1 MSIFPAPNNGKGA
14 SLKFHITQKNCCD
27 TSRRSQIFILL
38 KGKLSV
44 FRFYPIRLRTGSRG
58 FIRPVF
64 IKIAFITA
72 LLTSTFLGVS
82 AADKKSSQNETL
94 LQHQKMLGDFDEMVQ
109 IRTIRALV
117 VYSKTFYFL
126 DRGRQYG
133 ISYEALKE
141 FEKFV
146 NKRLKTKTLQVE
158 VVFIPVSRDE
168 LIPSL
173 LNGVGDIAVANLTI
187 TTGRQKQVDFSNPL
201 LSGVKEL
208 LVTGPAAPPIN
219 GIDDLSDK
227 EIHVRRSSSYYESLV
242 QLNKSFKKAGKSQM
256 KLVLADETF
265 EDEDLLEMVN
275 AGLIPMIVMD
285 SHKAQFWKQIFDN
298 ITVHQDIAVRAGGA
312 IAWAFRKNSPKLKAV
327 VNDFVK
333 GHKEGTM
340 LGNILF
346 KRYLKN
352 TKYVKNSLSEKEL
365 KKYNSMVQLFK
376 TYAGEYGFNYLMI
389 VAQAYQE
396 SGLDHSKRSPSGAV
410 GVMQLLPTTAKDPNI
425 NIPDIE
431 KLENNIHAG
440 TKYLR
445 FIIDR
450 YYKDEP
456 MDEVN
461 KMLFTFASYNAGPAR
476 INELRKKAS
485 AMGLDPNVWFYNVE
499 IVAAK
504 SIGRETVQ
512 YVSNIYK
519 YYISYQLVLIQ
530 AEKKQTSQAK

>member
-1 MSIFPAPNNGKGA
+1 MFY
-14 SLKFHITQKNCCD
+14 FH
-27 TSRRSQIFILL
+27 
-38 KGKLSV
+38 
-44 FRFYPIRLRTGSRG
+44 PIRLRTNNPS
-58 FIRPVF
+58 FIVPML
-64 IKIAFITA
+64 IKIVT
-72 LLTSTFLGVS
+72 LTGILFSIMPGIAT
-82 AADKKSSQNETL
+82 ADKKPPPQGIP
-94 LQHQKMLGDFDEMVQ
+94 LQYKKMVGDFDEMVQ
-109 IRTIRALV
+109 HRRIRALV
-117 VYSKTFYFL
+117 TYSKTFYFL
-126 DRGRQYG
+126 DQGRQYG
-133 ISYEALKE
+133 LSYEALKE

-146 NKRLKTKTLQVE
+146 NKKLKTRTLKFH
-158 VVFIPVSRDE
+158 VVVIPVSRDE

-173 LNGVGDIAVANLTI
+173 LKGLGDIAVANLTI
-187 TTGRQKQVDFSNPL
+187 TAERQKQVDFSDPF

-208 LVTGPAAPPIN
+208 LVTGPSAPPIKN
-219 GIDDLSDK
+219 IDDIAGK
-227 EIHVRRSSSYYESLV
+227 EIHVRRSSSYYESLI
-242 QLNKSFKKAGKSQM
+242 QLNTSFKKDEKSQM

-298 ITVHQDIAVRAGGA
+298 ITVHQDIAVRAGGE

-333 GHKEGTM
+333 GHKEGTQ

-346 KRYLKN
+346 KRYLQN

-365 KKYNSMVQLFK
+365 KKYKSMVQFFK
-376 TYAGEYGFNYLMI
+376 TYAGKYGFNDLMI
-389 VAQAYQE
+389 SAQAYQE
-396 SGLDHSKRSPSGAV
+396 SGLDQTKRSPSGAV
-410 GVMQLLPTTAKDPNI
+410 GVMQMLPTTAKDPNI
-425 NIPDIE
+425 NITDIE

-445 FIIDR
+445 FIIDQ

-461 KMLFTFASYNAGPAR
+461 KMLFAFASYNAGPAR
-476 INELRKKAS
+476 VNDLRKKADT
-485 AMGLDPNVWFYNVE
+485 MGLDSNVWFYNVE
-499 IVAAK
+499 IAAAK

-519 YYISYQLVLIQ
+519 YYISYQMVLIQ
-530 AEKKQTSQAK
+530 AEKKQTSQAN

>member
-1 MSIFPAPNNGKGA
+1 MFY
-14 SLKFHITQKNCCD
+14 FH
-27 TSRRSQIFILL
+27 
-38 KGKLSV
+38 
-44 FRFYPIRLRTGSRG
+44 PIRLETKNPN
-58 FIRPVF
+58 FIVPIF
-64 IKIAFITA
+64 IKIVA
-72 LLTSTFLGVS
+72 LTSILVTMLSGI
-82 AADKKSSQNETL
+82 ATADKKTPREEIL
-94 LQHQKMLGDFDEMVQ
+94 FQHKTMLGDFDEMVQ
-109 IRTIRALV
+109 LRTIRALV
-117 VYSKTFYFL
+117 AYSKTFYFI

-146 NKRLKTKTLQVE
+146 NNRLKTKTLKIQ

-173 LNGVGDIAVANLTI
+173 LNGDGDIAAANLTI
-187 TTGRQKQVDFSNPL
+187 TAERQKQVDFSNPFG
-201 LSGVKEL
+201 SGVKEL
-208 LVTGPAAPPIN
+208 IVTGPSAPSIKN
-219 GIDDLSDK
+219 IDDLAGK
-227 EIHVRRSSSYYESLV
+227 KIHVRRSSSYYESLI
-242 QLNKSFKKAGKSQM
+242 QLNTSFKKDRKSQM

-298 ITVHQDIAVRAGGA
+298 IIVHQDIAVRTGGE

-327 VNDFVK
+327 INDFVK
-333 GHKEGTM
+333 RHRKGTM
-340 LGNILF
+340 LRNILL
-346 KRYLKN
+346 KRYFKN
-352 TKYVKNSLSEKEL
+352 TKFVKNALSEKEME
-365 KKYNSMVQLFK
+365 KYNSMVQLFK
-376 TYAGEYGFNYLMI
+376 TYAGEYDFNYLMI

-396 SGLDHSKRSPSGAV
+396 SGLDHSKRSPSGAI
-410 GVMQLLPTTAKDPNI
+410 GIMQLLPTTATDPNV
-425 NIPDIE
+425 NIANIE

-450 YYKDEP
+450 YFKDEP

-461 KMLFTFASYNAGPAR
+461 KLLFAFASYNAGPAKVK
-476 INELRKKAS
+476 ELRKKAS
-485 AMGLDPNVWFYNVE
+485 AMGLDPNVWFHNVE

-519 YYISYQLVLIQ
+519 YYISYQMVLMQ
-530 AEKKQTSQAK
+530 AEKKQAIKAN

>member
-1 MSIFPAPNNGKGA
+1 MFY
-14 SLKFHITQKNCCD
+14 FHA
-27 TSRRSQIFILL
+27 
-38 KGKLSV
+38 
-44 FRFYPIRLRTGSRG
+44 IRLRTNSAN
-58 FIRPVF
+58 FIVPIL
-64 IKIAFITA
+64 IKIVI
-72 LLTSTFLGVS
+72 LTGILFSIIPGIAT
-82 AADKKSSQNETL
+82 ADKKTPREEIL
-94 LQHQKMLGDFDEMVQ
+94 FQHKTMLGDFDEMVQ
-109 IRTIRALV
+109 LRTIRALV
-117 VYSKTFYFL
+117 TYSKTFYFF

-133 ISYEALKE
+133 ISYEVLKE

-146 NKRLKTKTLQVE
+146 NKKLKTKTLKVH

-173 LNGVGDIAVANLTI
+173 LNGVGDVAVANLTI

-208 LVTGPAAPPIN
+208 LVTGPTAPPIN

-256 KLVLADETF
+256 RLVLADEVF

-298 ITVHQDIAVRAGGA
+298 ITVHQDIAVRAGGE
-312 IAWAFRKNSPKLKAV
+312 IAWAFRKNSPKLKGM

-333 GHKEGTM
+333 GHKKGTM

-346 KRYLKN
+346 KRYLQN

-376 TYAGEYGFNYLMI
+376 KYAGEYGFNYLMI

-396 SGLDHSKRSPSGAV
+396 SGLDHSKRSHAGAV
-410 GVMQLLPTTAKDPNI
+410 GVMQLLPTTATDPNV
-425 NIPDIE
+425 NIAQIE
-431 KLENNIHAG
+431 QLENNIHAG

-445 FIIDR
+445 FIVDR

-456 MDEVN
+456 MDDVN
-461 KMLFTFASYNAGPAR
+461 KLLFAFASYNAGPAR
-476 INELRKKAS
+476 IKRLRKKTA
-485 AMGLDPNVWFYNVE
+485 AMGLDPNVWFRNVE

-519 YYISYQLVLIQ
+519 YYITYQMVVKQID
-530 AEKKQTSQAK
+530 KKQLQKGKSG

>member
-1 MSIFPAPNNGKGA
+1 MLYFHPIGIMTNTSNFIVRDIFKI
-14 SLKFHITQKNCCD
+14 L
-27 TSRRSQIFILL
+27 IFIGILL
-38 KGKLSV
+38 SIISGIS
-44 FRFYPIRLRTGSRG
+44 I
-58 FIRPVF
+58 
-64 IKIAFITA
+64 
-72 LLTSTFLGVS
+72 
-82 AADKKSSQNETL
+82 ADKKTL
-94 LQHQKMLGDFDEMVQ
+94 RQGIPLQSKKMLGDFDEMVQ
-109 IRTIRALV
+109 HRRIRALV
-117 VYSKTFYFL
+117 TYSKTFYFI
-126 DRGRQYG
+126 DRGRHYG
-133 ISYEALKE
+133 LSYEKLKE

-146 NKRLKTKTLQVE
+146 NKKLKTKTLKFH

-173 LNGVGDIAVANLTI
+173 LNGLGDIAVANLTI
-187 TTGRQKQVDFSNPL
+187 TTKRQKQVDFSNPF
-201 LSGVKEL
+201 LSDVKEL
-208 LVTGPAAPPIN
+208 IVTGPSAPSIKS
-219 GIDDLSDK
+219 IDDLSGK

-242 QLNKSFKKAGKSQM
+242 KLNTSFKKARKSQI

-275 AGLIPMIVMD
+275 SGLIAMIAVD

-298 ITVHQDIAVRAGGA
+298 INVYPNVAVRSGGK

-327 VNDFVK
+327 VNEFVK

-352 TKYVKNSLSEKEL
+352 TKYVKNALSEKEL
-365 KKYNSMVQLFK
+365 KKYQSTVELFK
-376 TYAGEYGFNYLMI
+376 TYAGKYDFNYLMI

-396 SGLDHSKRSPSGAV
+396 SGFDHSKRSPSGAV
-410 GVMQLLPTTAKDPNI
+410 GIMQLLPSTAKDPNI

-431 KLENNIHAG
+431 RLENNINAG

-445 FIIDR
+445 FIFDR

-456 MDEVN
+456 MDKVN
-461 KMLFTFASYNAGPAR
+461 KMLFAFASYNAGPAK
-476 INELRKKAS
+476 INELRKNAS
-485 AMGLDPNVWFYNVE
+485 AMGFDPNVWFNNVE
-499 IVAAK
+499 IAAAK

-519 YYISYQLVLIQ
+519 YYISYQMVFKQ
-530 AEKKQTSQAK
+530 AEKKQASQIN

>member
-1 MSIFPAPNNGKGA
+1 
-14 SLKFHITQKNCCD
+14 
-27 TSRRSQIFILL
+27 
-38 KGKLSV
+38 
-44 FRFYPIRLRTGSRG
+44 
-58 FIRPVF
+58 
-64 IKIAFITA
+64 

-298 ITVHQDIAVRAGGA
+298 ITVHQDIAVRAGGE
-312 IAWAFRKNSPKLKAV
+312 IAWAFRKNSPKLKAM

-333 GHKEGTM
+333 GHKKGTM

-346 KRYLKN
+346 KRYLQN
-352 TKYVKNSLSEKEL
+352 TKYVKNSVSEKEL

-376 TYAGEYGFNYLMI
+376 KYAGEYDFNYLMI

-396 SGLDHSKRSPSGAV
+396 SGLDHSKRSHAGAV
-410 GVMQLLPTTAKDPNI
+410 GVMQLLPTTATDPNV
-425 NIPDIE
+425 NIAHIE
-431 KLENNIHAG
+431 QLENNINAG

-445 FIIDR
+445 FIVNR

-456 MDEVN
+456 MDDVN
-461 KMLFTFASYNAGPAR
+461 KLLFAFASYNAGPAR
-476 INELRKKAS
+476 IKGLRKKAA
-485 AMGLDPNVWFYNVE
+485 AMGLDPNVWFRNVE

-519 YYISYQLVLIQ
+519 YYIAYQMVAKQI
-530 AEKKQTSQAK
+530 EKKQLQKGKSG

>member
-1 MSIFPAPNNGKGA
+1 M
-14 SLKFHITQKNCCD
+14 
-27 TSRRSQIFILL
+27 
-38 KGKLSV
+38 
-44 FRFYPIRLRTGSRG
+44 FYFYLIRLRTNSPN
-58 FIRPVF
+58 FIVPIL
-64 IKIAFITA
+64 IKIAILTGILFSIITGIA
-72 LLTSTFLGVS
+72 TAENKNPQQGIPLQY
-82 AADKKSSQNETL
+82 KK
-94 LQHQKMLGDFDEMVQ
+94 MIGDFDEIVQ
-109 IRTIRALV
+109 HRRIRALV
-117 VYSKTFYFL
+117 TYSKTFYFL

-133 ISYEALKE
+133 LSYEKLKE

-146 NKRLKTKTLQVE
+146 NKKLKTETLKFH

-168 LIPSL
+168 LLPSL
-173 LNGVGDIAVANLTI
+173 LNGLGDIAVANLTI
-187 TTGRQKQVDFSNPL
+187 TTQRQKVMDFSHPF

-208 LVTGPAAPPIN
+208 LVTGPLAQPIKS
-219 GIDDLSDK
+219 IDDLAGK

-242 QLNKSFKKAGKSQM
+242 QLNTSFKKAGKSQM

-265 EDEDLLEMVN
+265 EDEDLLEMDN

-298 ITVHQDIAVRAGGA
+298 ITVHQDIAMRVGGE

-340 LGNILF
+340 LGNVLF

-352 TKYVKNSLSEKEL
+352 TKYVKNALSEKEL
-365 KKYNSMVQLFK
+365 EKYKSMVQLFK
-376 TYAGEYGFNYLMI
+376 KYAGEYDFNYLMI
-389 VAQAYQE
+389 GAQAYQE
-396 SGLDHSKRSPSGAV
+396 SGLDHSKRSHAGAI
-410 GVMQLLPTTAKDPNI
+410 GVMQVLPGTAADPNVKI
-425 NIPDIE
+425 ANIE

-440 TKYLR
+440 MKYLR

-456 MDEVN
+456 MDDIN
-461 KMLFTFASYNAGPAR
+461 KLLFAFASYNAGPAR
-476 INELRKKAS
+476 VKRLRKKAA
-485 AMGLDPNVWFYNVE
+485 AMGLDPNVWFRNVE

-519 YYISYQLVLIQ
+519 YYIAYQMVLIQ
-530 AEKKQTSQAK
+530 AEKKQTSQVYQKEKAERSKPK